1 MAAGQPNG
9 NRVRAGEPQGN
20 RVRRALGVTALL
32 LCALLVGVVT
42 AVLGVRAQFAA
53 GGVKSGAWA
62 TNANIGSS
70 GAGPYLRAGVALGGL
85 LALNASETVYYT
97 ATTDDAGEAL
107 STACQY
113 RLEGSDPN
121 ARWWSIT
128 AYADDSFL
136 IRGSNGRFSVDKT
149 AVEKGADGS
158 FVVRVGGEPRAG
170 NWIST
175 GAPDGG
181 RPFSLTLRL
190 YNPDP
195 SIVRD
200 LSGVAL
206 PRIVLEHCA

>member
-9 NRVRAGEPQGN
+9 NRAPAGERNGSG
-20 RVRRALGVTALL
+20 VRRVLGVTALL

-42 AVLGVRAQFAA
+42 AVIGLRAQFAS
-53 GGVKSGAWA
+53 GGIQSGAWA
-62 TNANIGSS
+62 TNANIGST

-97 ATTDDAGEAL
+97 ATTDDAGQPL
-107 STACQY
+107 KTSCQY
-113 RLEGSDPN
+113 RVEGSEP
-121 ARWWSIT
+121 ATRWWSIT
-128 AYADDSFL
+128 AYADDNFL
-136 IRGSNGRFSVDKT
+136 IRGSNGRYSVDKT

-190 YNPDP
+190 YNPDA
-195 SIVRD
+195 SIVSN
-200 LSGVAL
+200 LGGTTL
-206 PRIVLEHCA
+206 PRIVQEHCS